1 MNNSLLICGGSGLLG
16 SSFIKILHKK
26 FDIIHATYL
35 NKKIDNNLNINYHKI
50 NFLSEI
56 EIKKLLLK
64 IKPFIVI
71 NCVGL
76 ADVDYCQNN
85 PKKAH
90 KLNFITLKN
99 LSNLLDP
106 KTKLIHISTDQLFS
120 DKKKFHSES
129 SETKPINT
137 YAKTKLLADKYLLKN
152 RKNSLIIRTNFYG
165 HSSDHKE
172 SYSEKIYSSL
182 KKNENLYLSD
192 EIYFNP
198 INTID
203 LVNLTYKILKKNVSG
218 IFNISSDVPIS
229 KYKFGKLI
237 SKKFNAS
244 YGIVLGILI
253 LHLMIV
259 RDFAQLRVGLAINIT
274 LYAYFINNRI
284 KYVLYVFAGTIH
296 FSCLVLAGLLI
307 SYKIFMNSKRFYIK
321 CIPFIGVVV
330 LGSSLSILSQLDPRI
345 ELYMNYDRAGYGQPV
360 SNFNQ
365 LFFVVYFLVFSII
378 STDVN
383 KSLFIYSFA
392 LAFLI
397 FLSFSSVSIF
407 SYRLTNVALSL
418 YPYFMIRISGVTLRT
433 MHQNNQRSF
442 GL

>member
-1 MNNSLLICGGSGLLG
+1 
-16 SSFIKILHKK
+16 
-26 FDIIHATYL
+26 
-35 NKKIDNNLNINYHKI
+35 
-50 NFLSEI
+50 
-56 EIKKLLLK
+56 
-64 IKPFIVI
+64 
-71 NCVGL
+71 
-76 ADVDYCQNN
+76 
-85 PKKAH
+85 
-90 KLNFITLKN
+90 
-99 LSNLLDP
+99 
-106 KTKLIHISTDQLFS
+106 
-120 DKKKFHSES
+120 
-129 SETKPINT
+129 
-137 YAKTKLLADKYLLKN
+137 
-152 RKNSLIIRTNFYG
+152 
-165 HSSDHKE
+165 
-172 SYSEKIYSSL
+172 
-182 KKNENLYLSD
+182 
-192 EIYFNP
+192 
-198 INTID
+198 
-203 LVNLTYKILKKNVSG
+203 
-218 IFNISSDVPIS
+218 
-229 KYKFGKLI
+229 
-237 SKKFNAS
+237 
-244 YGIVLGILI
+244 
-253 LHLMIV
+253 MIV

-418 YPYFMIRISGVTLRT
+418 YPYFMSRFLNTEKRGITKLALILSFIGIISMRT
-433 MHQNNQRSF
+433 GSNVIIEAITMGFEHNE
-442 GL
+442 